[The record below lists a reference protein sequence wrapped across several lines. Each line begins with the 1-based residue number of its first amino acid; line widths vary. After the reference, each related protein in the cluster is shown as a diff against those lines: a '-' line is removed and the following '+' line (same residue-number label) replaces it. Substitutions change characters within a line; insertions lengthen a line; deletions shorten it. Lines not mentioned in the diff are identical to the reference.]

1 MATAKSLSAPVLTT
15 HELNR
20 ATLARQLLL
29 ERTAM
34 PALDAVEHLVGL
46 QAQNPHGTYP
56 SLLARLEGFQP
67 TELSELLAKRR
78 VVRIV
83 VMRGTVHMVSARD
96 CLEWWPLT
104 QPVLARTFRGS
115 TFSKELG
122 GADLAEVLD
131 AGRRVLEA
139 EPMIRSAAG
148 RRLGE
153 RWPDAQT
160 ASLGHALG
168 YGLPLVQ
175 MPPRGLWGQ
184 GGQAKLTTAEKWL
197 GSDLEAE
204 PSIDRLVLRYLGTF
218 GPATVKDFQ
227 SWSGLTRIAEVA
239 ERLRPKLRSFR
250 SEDGRELFDLPD
262 APRPGA
268 DVEAPPRFLPEY
280 DNVLLGHADR
290 TRFVDADA
298 RSAKFFTGS
307 GLDSGTLLAA
317 GVLSA
322 TWKLTRDDDAAELW
336 VRPFKRISRRDRAG
350 IEAEAELLFEL
361 IAAEAGERRLRI
373 SAG

>member
-34 PALDAVEHLVGL
+34 LVFDAVEHLVGL
-46 QAQNPHGTYP
+46 QAQNPHGTYLKPCSPGRRAFSPP
-56 SLLARLEGFQP
+56 SSR
-67 TELSELLAKRR
+67 ELLTKRR

-83 VMRGTVHMVSARD
+83 VMRGTVHGQRPGLPGAVAAD
-96 CLEWWPLT
+96 AAGAGAHLPGLDLLEE
-104 QPVLARTFRGS
+104 A
-115 TFSKELG
+115 G

-175 MPPRGLWGQ
+175 MPPRGLWGA
-184 GGQAKLTTAEKWL
+184 GRPGE
-197 GSDLEAE
+197 
-204 PSIDRLVLRYLGTF
+204 IDDRG
-218 GPATVKDFQ
+218 
-227 SWSGLTRIAEVA
+227 EVA
-239 ERLRPKLRSFR
+239 GQR
-250 SEDGRELFDLPD
+250 
-262 APRPGA
+262 
-268 DVEAPPRFLPEY
+268 
-280 DNVLLGHADR
+280 
-290 TRFVDADA
+290 A
-298 RSAKFFTGS
+298 RG
-307 GLDSGTLLAA
+307 
-317 GVLSA
+317 
-322 TWKLTRDDDAAELW
+322 
-336 VRPFKRISRRDRAG
+336 
-350 IEAEAELLFEL
+350 
-361 IAAEAGERRLRI
+361 
-373 SAG
+373 

>member
-1 MATAKSLSAPVLTT
+1 M
-15 HELNR
+15 
-20 ATLARQLLL
+20 
-29 ERTAM
+29 
-34 PALDAVEHLVGL
+34 
-46 QAQNPHGTYP
+46 
-56 SLLARLEGFQP
+56 
-67 TELSELLAKRR
+67 
-78 VVRIV
+78 
-83 VMRGTVHMVSARD
+83 
-96 CLEWWPLT
+96 
-104 QPVLARTFRGS
+104 
-115 TFSKELG
+115 
-122 GADLAEVLD
+122 
-131 AGRRVLEA
+131 
-139 EPMIRSAAG
+139 
-148 RRLGE
+148 
-153 RWPDAQT
+153 
-160 ASLGHALG
+160 
-168 YGLPLVQ
+168 
-175 MPPRGLWGQ
+175 
-184 GGQAKLTTAEKWL
+184 TTAEKWL
-197 GSDLEAE
+197 GSELEAE

-298 RSAKFFTGS
+298 RNAKFFTGS